1 MLTVEKGDE
10 LFAGPLGAQSEGDR
24 AKAVNGIQAEK
35 NIVVLMSSMVSTM
48 YWQLAVW
55 T

>member
-24 AKAVNGIQAEK
+24 AKAVNGIQTKED
-35 NIVVLMSSMVSTM
+35 IVVLMSGMVSTM
-48 YWQLAVW
+48 Y
-55 T
+55 